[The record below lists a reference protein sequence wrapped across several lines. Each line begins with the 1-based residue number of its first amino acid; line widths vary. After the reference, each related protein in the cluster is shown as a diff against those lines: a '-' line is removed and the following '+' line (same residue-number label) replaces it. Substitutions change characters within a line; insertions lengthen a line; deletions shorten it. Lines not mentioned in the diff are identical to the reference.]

1 MSKKHTKFYDLLD
14 VPPSASPD
22 DIKKAYRKMAMKW
35 HPDKNPENK
44 KEAEEKFKDISQA
57 YEVLSDPQKK
67 KTYDEFGEEGLK
79 EGGGGGGGFRDAYS
93 MFGDLFGFGFGGGG
107 GRGGREG
114 PKRTQDVQ
122 FQLGIT
128 LTEFYQG
135 KTRKLKI
142 DRDVI
147 CIDCVGKGTTKEGA
161 QSSCDKCKGR
171 GVEII
176 VQQLGPGMIQQMQTM
191 CSKCRGKGEIIN
203 EKDRCKACKGNK
215 VTKKQQQLE
224 VNVEKGMKPGQK
236 VTFRESADQA
246 PGCEPGDVVV
256 VLVDKSDPSREPETK
271 DEKKKKARRP
281 STQGLLRPAFKRIAN
296 GNDLV
301 MEYDLTL
308 SEALLGYE
316 VAFRHLDDRVV
327 IVKSPENHVTSSG
340 DVVVIDGE
348 GMPIYKN
355 PLDKGDLLIK
365 FDIIMPTPKELTPT
379 VRKQIA
385 TLFPQT
391 PKIKPDKDAD
401 LNHYTAIPFDEEQA
415 KARGAKNKERARTS
429 HQMEEDDDEGGPQ
442 AATCRQQ

>member
-1 MSKKHTKFYDLLD
+1 MSKHTKFYDLLE
-14 VPPSASPD
+14 VSPTASPD
-22 DIKKAYRKMAMKW
+22 DIKRAYRKMAMKW

-57 YEVLSDPQKK
+57 YEVLSDPQKRK
-67 KTYDEFGEEGLK
+67 SYDEFGEEGLK
-79 EGGGGGGGFRDAYS
+79 EGGGGGFRDAYS
-93 MFGDLFGFGFGGGG
+93 MFGDLFGFGFGG
-107 GRGGREG
+107 RGGRDG

-135 KTRKLKI
+135 KTKKLKI

-147 CIDCVGKGTTKEGA
+147 CIECVGKGTTKEGA
-161 QSSCDKCKGR
+161 QASCDKCKGR
-171 GVEII
+171 GFEVI
-176 VQQLGPGMIQQMQTM
+176 VQQLGPGMIQQMQSM

-224 VNVEKGMKPGQK
+224 VIVEKGMRPGQK
-236 VTFRESADQA
+236 VTFREAADQA

-256 VLVDKSDPSREPETK
+256 VLVDKPDPSREPETK
-271 DEKKKKARRP
+271 DEKKKKTRRP
-281 STQGLLRPAFKRIAN
+281 STQGLLRPNFKRLAN
-296 GNDLV
+296 GNDLL

-308 SEALLGYE
+308 GEALLGYE
-316 VAFRHLDDRVV
+316 VSFRHLDDRVV
-327 IVKSPENHVTSSG
+327 IVKAPENHVTSPG

-348 GMPIYKN
+348 GMPIFKN
-355 PLDKGDLLIK
+355 PIEKGDLLIK
-365 FDIIMPTPKELTPT
+365 FDILMPTPKELTPS

-385 TLFPQT
+385 TLFPKTT
-391 PKIKPDKDAD
+391 PKVKTEKDAD

-415 KARGAKNKERARTS
+415 KARSAKNKERARTS
-429 HQMEEDDDEGGPQ
+429 HQMDEDDDEGGPQ